1 MTSVQVDKIDL
12 FLTNVGHTFKNDPA
26 GVGLVLAVR
35 DAHQRGRLFPW
46 VTVAWSEVHRPAVFF
61 AADGATA
68 KAKVVLLRGE
78 RGWSADMWSMDLGPL
93 AAQVGA
99 RIENGRVV
107 G

>member
-12 FLTNVGHTFKNDPA
+12 LLTHIGGTFRDDPA

-35 DAHQRGRLFPW
+35 DAHERGRLHPW

-68 KAKVVLLRGE
+68 KANVVLLRGE
-78 RGWSADMWSMDLGPL
+78 RGWSPDIWSTDLTPL
-93 AAQVGA
+93 AEDVGA